1 MYIGWVR
8 QQEAVW
14 PLFRHKVTSNVYEYH
29 TVECV
34 IFIQTASGLCF
45 IGSLS
50 ARKPVSL
57 LMQTDRKYKLKD
69 KEAYDQSRESDQGVP
84 YR

>member
-8 QQEAVW
+8 QQEADW
-14 PLFRHKVTSNVYEYH
+14 LLFRHKVTPNVYEYH

-34 IFIQTASGLCF
+34 IFIQTASGQCF

-50 ARKPVSL
+50 ARKPVYL
-57 LMQTDRKYKLKD
+57 LMQTDRKYKLK
-69 KEAYDQSRESDQGVP
+69 GVT
-84 YR
+84 

>member
-8 QQEAVW
+8 QQETVW

-45 IGSLS
+45 SGSLS
-50 ARKPVSL
+50 ARKPVPL